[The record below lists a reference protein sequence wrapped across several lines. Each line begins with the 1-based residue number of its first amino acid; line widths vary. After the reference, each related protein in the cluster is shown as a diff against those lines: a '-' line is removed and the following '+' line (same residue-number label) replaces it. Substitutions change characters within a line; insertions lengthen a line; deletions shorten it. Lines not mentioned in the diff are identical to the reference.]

1 MINIQTRKLNFIE
14 EFLRI
19 GDEKIIKKLEL
30 LLKTEKKK
38 VYERTLKPMSHD
50 EFYNMVDKSLQDSKN
65 GNVISTKEL
74 KEKVKQWK

>member
-19 GDEKIIKKLEL
+19 GDEQLINKLEL
-30 LLKTEKKK
+30 LLKTEKKI
-38 VYERTLKPMSHD
+38 VYERTLKPMSHK
-50 EFYNMVDKSLQDSKN
+50 EFYTMVDKSLQDSKN